1 MNTSPIK
8 PTIGRRVWFRPS
20 AQFLERNPTVT
31 QLGSGQPMDAGI
43 VYVHHDHMVNLAV
56 CDHVGRTHM
65 VPSVPLLAG
74 QWESSDDDY
83 MVCEWMPYQKG
94 QAAKT
99 EAAPGAIESKAYGDG
114 TTATGP
120 GPLPELSPA
129 EQSIEDE
136 IQAKGLTAPRVT
148 PDDIQREIV
157 GEHYFTAEQ
166 GARHPDA
173 QNPLDFGDIPGNL
186 GLLTFCVL
194 RLRNGFTVTGESACA
209 SLENFD
215 AAIGRRIAREN
226 AVQKIW
232 PLLGFRLRDKLA
244 GINDPSKAEQVLGE
258 VLSVVQHYLPPDGGT
273 AHEAIGKIIGLV
285 DPWPLGAASAAAAL
299 LSSAGVDSG
308 HMDSTAP
315 ASREPSSLEVAAEEY
330 ARAEQNLSMTK
341 LRVSNAQKELE
352 AAHKAKNVAEEVRAG
367 ALSDLADAALP
378 AHPGAGQD

>member
-120 GPLPELSPA
+120 GPLPDLSPA
-129 EQSIEDE
+129 EQSIEVE
-136 IQAKGLTAPRVT
+136 IQAKGKTAACVT
-148 PDDIQREIV
+148 PR
-157 GEHYFTAEQ
+157 
-166 GARHPDA
+166 
-173 QNPLDFGDIPGNL
+173 
-186 GLLTFCVL
+186 
-194 RLRNGFTVTGESACA
+194 
-209 SLENFD
+209 
-215 AAIGRRIAREN
+215 
-226 AVQKIW
+226 
-232 PLLGFRLRDKLA
+232 
-244 GINDPSKAEQVLGE
+244 
-258 VLSVVQHYLPPDGGT
+258 
-273 AHEAIGKIIGLV
+273 
-285 DPWPLGAASAAAAL
+285 
-299 LSSAGVDSG
+299 
-308 HMDSTAP
+308 
-315 ASREPSSLEVAAEEY
+315 
-330 ARAEQNLSMTK
+330 
-341 LRVSNAQKELE
+341 
-352 AAHKAKNVAEEVRAG
+352 
-367 ALSDLADAALP
+367 
-378 AHPGAGQD
+378 

>member
-74 QWESSDDDY
+74 QWEPSDDDY

-136 IQAKGLTAPRVT
+136 IQAKGKTAARVT

-157 GEHYFTAEQ
+157 EETYFTAAE
-166 GARHPDA
+166 GRHGHSHKNHGFQYAELA
-173 QNPLDFGDIPGNL
+173 QSPLN
-186 GLLTFCVL
+186 LLTFCVL
-194 RLRNGFTVTGESACA
+194 ELRNGFTVTGESACA
-209 SLENFD
+209 SPENFD
-215 AAIGRRIAREN
+215 AEIGRRIAREN

-232 PLLGFRLRDKLA
+232 LLLGFRLRDKLT
-244 GINDPSKAEQVLGE
+244 E
-258 VLSVVQHYLPPDGGT
+258 
-273 AHEAIGKIIGLV
+273 
-285 DPWPLGAASAAAAL
+285 
-299 LSSAGVDSG
+299 
-308 HMDSTAP
+308 
-315 ASREPSSLEVAAEEY
+315 
-330 ARAEQNLSMTK
+330 
-341 LRVSNAQKELE
+341 
-352 AAHKAKNVAEEVRAG
+352 
-367 ALSDLADAALP
+367 AALP
-378 AHPGAGQD
+378 KHPDAGQN

>member
-74 QWESSDDDY
+74 QWEPSDDDY

-94 QAAKT
+94 QVAKA

-120 GPLPELSPA
+120 GPLPDLSPT
-129 EQSIEDE
+129 EQSIEAE
-136 IQAKGLTAPRVT
+136 IQAKGKTAPRVT
-148 PDDIQREIV
+148 PDDIQREIAS
-157 GEHYFTAEQ
+157 EHYFTAAE
-166 GARHPDA
+166 GVAGEASLRRGLVVVGETTPPPA
-173 QNPLDFGDIPGNL
+173 L

-194 RLRNGFTVTGESACA
+194 ELRNGFTVTGESACA
-209 SLENFD
+209 SPENFD
-215 AAIGRRIAREN
+215 AAIGRRVAREN

-244 GINDPSKAEQVLGE
+244 
-258 VLSVVQHYLPPDGGT
+258 
-273 AHEAIGKIIGLV
+273 
-285 DPWPLGAASAAAAL
+285 
-299 LSSAGVDSG
+299 AGS
-308 HMDSTAP
+308 
-315 ASREPSSLEVAAEEY
+315 
-330 ARAEQNLSMTK
+330 
-341 LRVSNAQKELE
+341 
-352 AAHKAKNVAEEVRAG
+352 
-367 ALSDLADAALP
+367 
-378 AHPGAGQD
+378 

>member
-8 PTIGRRVWFRPS
+8 PTIGRRVWFRAS

-74 QWESSDDDY
+74 QWEPSDDDY

-94 QAAKT
+94 EAAKT

-120 GPLPELSPA
+120 GPLPEASPA

-136 IQAKGLTAPRVT
+136 IQAKGKTAPRVT
-148 PDDIQREIV
+148 PADIEAEITHTYYINA
-157 GEHYFTAEQ
+157 GEAHRAWWPDPSAADE
-166 GARHPDA
+166 AHPSIDL
-173 QNPLDFGDIPGNL
+173 P
-186 GLLTFCVL
+186 TFCVL
-194 RLRNGFTVTGESACA
+194 VLRNGFTVTGESACA
-209 SLENFD
+209 SPENFD
-215 AAIGRRIAREN
+215 AEIGRRIAREN

-273 AHEAIGKIIGLV
+273 AHEAMGKIIGLV

-315 ASREPSSLEVAAEEY
+315 DSRAPTPLEVAAEEY

-341 LRVSNAQKELE
+341 LRVGNAQKELE
-352 AAHKAKNVAEEVRAG
+352 AAHKAQNVAEEVRAG

>member
-1 MNTSPIK
+1 MTTSPIK

-31 QLGSGQPMDAGI
+31 QLGPLQPMDAGI

-74 QWESSDDDY
+74 QWEPSDGDY

-99 EAAPGAIESKAYGDG
+99 EAAPGAIEFKSYADG
-114 TTATGP
+114 TVATGP
-120 GPLPELSPA
+120 GPLPEASPA
-129 EQSIEDE
+129 EQSIEAE
-136 IQAKGLTAPRVT
+136 IQAKGKTAARVT

-157 GEHYFTAEQ
+157 EETYFTAAE
-166 GARHPDA
+166 GRHGHSHKNHGFDYDEPADS
-173 QNPLDFGDIPGNL
+173 PLN
-186 GLLTFCVL
+186 LLTFCVL

-209 SLENFD
+209 SPENFD

-244 GINDPSKAEQVLGE
+244 GINDPSKAEQVLEE
-258 VLSVVQHYLPPDGGT
+258 VLSVVQHFLPPDGGT
-273 AHEAIGKIIGLV
+273 VHEAMDKIIGLV
-285 DPWPLGAASAAAAL
+285 DPWPL
-299 LSSAGVDSG
+299 SSR
-308 HMDSTAP
+308 P
-315 ASREPSSLEVAAEEY
+315 
-330 ARAEQNLSMTK
+330 
-341 LRVSNAQKELE
+341 
-352 AAHKAKNVAEEVRAG
+352 AG
-367 ALSDLADAALP
+367 A
-378 AHPGAGQD
+378 